1 MSPRAQPP
9 GAAGGPPV
17 SAAERAYVFVKQQIL
32 SGGYPGGALISE
44 GEVSA
49 AVQVSRTPVR
59 EAFLRLEVEG
69 LLRLYPKRGALVTP
83 VSAAEIREVLDARLA
98 IERHAARTAI
108 GSGQHHELAARLRAI
123 LGDHEIPGRPRDA
136 ARFTQLDQQFHRALV
151 DAAGNRLLAGFYATL
166 RDRQLR
172 MGTAALLRDPLR
184 YDNILA
190 EHAALAE
197 LIDGG
202 DAEAV
207 AEALAAHLAAT
218 RASLSGVLPAAAP
231 APLLVAPARP
241 R

>member
-1 MSPRAQPP
+1 MSPRGQAPDADDRPQE
-9 GAAGGPPV
+9 
-17 SAAERAYVFVKQQIL
+17 SAAQRAYAFVKRQIL

-83 VSAAEIREVLDARLA
+83 VSASEIREVLDARLA

-108 GSGQHHELAARLRAI
+108 GNRQHRELAARLRAI
-123 LGDHEIPGRPRDA
+123 LAEHEAPGGPRDA
-136 ARFTQLDQQFHRALV
+136 GPFTQLDQQFHCALV
-151 DAAGNRLLAGFYATL
+151 DAAGNRLLADFYATL

-172 MGTAALLRDPLR
+172 MGTAALRRDPLR
-184 YDNILA
+184 YDKILA

-197 LIDGG
+197 LIDDGN
-202 DAEAV
+202 AEAV
-207 AEALAAHLAAT
+207 AEALAGHLAAT
-218 RASLSGVLPAAAP
+218 RAALSGVLSAAALIP
-231 APLLVAPARP
+231 ASQWLAS
-241 R
+241 

>member
-1 MSPRAQPP
+1 MSPRAQTP
-9 GAAGGPPV
+9 GAGDRPPE
-17 SAAERAYVFVKQQIL
+17 SAAERAYVFVKHQIL

-83 VSAAEIREVLDARLA
+83 VSASEIREVLDARLA

-123 LGDHEIPGRPRDA
+123 LGDHEVPGTPRDA
-136 ARFTQLDQQFHRALV
+136 GRFTQLDQQFHRALV
-151 DAAGNRLLAGFYATL
+151 DAAGNRLLADFYATL

-184 YDNILA
+184 YDKILA

-202 DAEAV
+202 DVEAV
-207 AEALAAHLAAT
+207 AEALAGHLAAT
-218 RASLSGVLPAAAP
+218 RASLSGVLSAGCTGFRVMTLAS
-231 APLLVAPARP
+231 
-241 R
+241 